1 MTFCFN
7 SFDENKKR
15 SCMNNEYKANYLSES
30 NKEDS
35 LYSIRKRN
43 LNK

>member
-1 MTFCFN
+1 
-7 SFDENKKR
+7 
-15 SCMNNEYKANYLSES
+15 MNNEYKTDYLSES
-30 NKEDS
+30 NKGES

>member
-1 MTFCFN
+1 
-7 SFDENKKR
+7 
-15 SCMNNEYKANYLSES
+15 MNNENKANYLSES
-30 NKEDS
+30 NKGDS